1 MKTLTIYTD
10 GSSRGNPG
18 PGGWGALL
26 MTDTKVV
33 ELAGNPPAGGPAT
46 NNQME
51 LEAVIKGLSFA
62 VAHFQGYTVEL
73 HADSTYVLK
82 GIGNPPAG
90 GWLDGWVRKGWVT
103 MAKKPVENRAQW
115 QKLLRLRDELG
126 KHLKLNKVEG
136 HSGHVYNDRC
146 DELAVK
152 SALKEDLKLFKGS
165 LNDYKI
171 YLEENPP
178 KSEVKSK
185 PSKDGR
191 PANSPVGERPR
202 KNTGPAYSYVSLVG
216 GKVYAD
222 KTWKECEARVKG
234 TKGAKYKKVF
244 SKAEETGLVQ
254 DYTLK
259 TLL

>member
-1 MKTLTIYTD
+1 MLIYGILYVMKTLTIYTD
-10 GSSRGNPG
+10 GASRGNPG

-33 ELAGNPPAGGPAT
+33 ELAGAQNPAT

-51 LEAVIKGLSFA
+51 LEAVIKGLDYA
-62 VAHFQGYTVEL
+62 VSHFSGYTVEL

-82 GIGNPPAG
+82 GIES
-90 GWLDGWVRKGWVT
+90 WLDGWVRKGWIT
-103 MAKKPVENRAQW
+103 MAKKPVENKAQW

-126 KHLKLNKVEG
+126 RKLNLNKVEG
-136 HSGHVYNDRC
+136 HSGHIYNDRC

-152 SALKEDLKLFKGS
+152 SALGEKIKLFKGS
-165 LNDYKI
+165 LKDYKI
-171 YLEENPP
+171 FLEENPP
-178 KSEVKSK
+178 KSEVKKSSSGSK
-185 PSKDGR
+185 K
-191 PANSPVGERPR
+191 
-202 KNTGPAYSYVSLVG
+202 TGPAYSYVSLVG

-222 KTWKECEARVKG
+222 KTWAECEARVKG

-244 SKAEETGLVQ
+244 SKAEETSLVQ